1 MTILGQDGPNAVRNG
16 VAAVLLPPGAAG
28 VIQSQE
34 ASVIWAMSC
43 SGCSRTP

>member
-1 MTILGQDGPNAVRNG
+1 MTILGQDGPNAVRHG
-16 VAAVLLPPGAAG
+16 VATVLLPLGAD
-28 VIQSQE
+28 VVQSQE